1 MLIILFKTIGTKV
14 WIFQY
19 KDFGTNLCMSKYRE
33 VILSILSKTEIKS
46 TNEILS
52 EVQDKTKKVINW
64 HALYRVLMELNSEG
78 KIERL
83 QSKAGFFWKK
93 K

>member
-1 MLIILFKTIGTKV
+1 
-14 WIFQY
+14 
-19 KDFGTNLCMSKYRE
+19 MSKYRE
-33 VILSILSKTEIKS
+33 VILGVLSKTEIKS

-52 EVQDKTKKVINW
+52 EVQNKSKKVINW
-64 HALYRVLMELNSEG
+64 HALYRVLMELHSDG

>member
-1 MLIILFKTIGTKV
+1 
-14 WIFQY
+14 
-19 KDFGTNLCMSKYRE
+19 MSKYKE
-33 VILSILSKTEIKS
+33 MILAILSKTEIKS
-46 TNEILS
+46 TNEIL
-52 EVQDKTKKVINW
+52 EDLQKKANKVINW
-64 HALYRVLMELNSEG
+64 HALYRVLMELQSDG